1 MSNSCET
8 DPTPKGTKEVLKTW
22 KFWKPVTAIAVG
34 SLLGFLYYYF
44 VGCASGTCG
53 ITSSPVN
60 STLYFAILGGLIV
73 NLIKPETKNSTEK

>member
-1 MSNSCET
+1 MLNMKKWLLNNKLT
-8 DPTPKGTKEVLKTW
+8 VIG
-22 KFWKPVTAIAVG
+22 AIVG
-34 SLLGFLYYYF
+34 AIGGYLYYYF